1 MTALVGLWLVLQG
14 GSGGWTATPARPTV
28 GDTVWLERQVVVPA
42 GWRVRAGRLEATEVV
57 GALGEP
63 SVRRGR
69 EGWLVRYPIVA
80 WTPGAHTLVLPPIWE
95 LRPDGRADS
104 VSGGAA
110 GFFVQSVIPD
120 SVLGPEPRGALAPV
134 RLARYHD
141 LPLAAA
147 LLVASVSL
155 ALGLRWRRRTPQEVP
170 PPPPLPRDAE
180 VPDARWLVAGEPKA
194 VAARATFRLRL
205 AVARAIPEARPAL
218 STAEC
223 LAVVERARPHFPVRE
238 LRELLEQLDR
248 VAFASAHGTD
258 VAALAQMARRFA
270 QEMTR

>member
-1 MTALVGLWLVLQG
+1 RGPRGAADQRAVRRAVAPRVRGAGAALAAMTALVGLWLVLQG

-42 GWRVRAGRLEATEVV
+42 GWRVRAGRLEA
-57 GALGEP
+57 
-63 SVRRGR
+63 
-69 EGWLVRYPIVA
+69 
-80 WTPGAHTLVLPPIWE
+80 
-95 LRPDGRADS
+95 
-104 VSGGAA
+104 AA
-110 GFFVQSVIPD
+110 G
-120 SVLGPEPRGALAPV
+120 LGG
-134 RLARYHD
+134 
-141 LPLAAA
+141 
-147 LLVASVSL
+147 
-155 ALGLRWRRRTPQEVP
+155 GTGRRRRAPQAVP
-170 PPPPLPRDAE
+170 RRRALPGDAE
-180 VPDARWLVAGEPKA
+180 VPEARWRVAGEARA
-194 VAARATFRLRL
+194 VGARATFRLRL

-258 VAALAQMARRFA
+258 VAALARMARRFA

>member
-57 GALGEP
+57 EALGEP
-63 SVRRGR
+63 SVRRGP

-80 WTPGAHTLVLPPIWE
+80 WTPGAHTLALPPIWE

-170 PPPPLPRDAE
+170 PPPPLPRTPRFRMRAGSSPASRKPWRRAPRS
-180 VPDARWLVAGEPKA
+180 VSVWRWRGRFRKRGPRSARRNASPWSSAPG
-194 VAARATFRLRL
+194 RTFRCVSSGSCWSNSTGSRL
-205 AVARAIPEARPAL
+205 PRLTGP
-218 STAEC
+218 T
-223 LAVVERARPHFPVRE
+223 
-238 LRELLEQLDR
+238 
-248 VAFASAHGTD
+248 
-258 VAALAQMARRFA
+258 
-270 QEMTR
+270 